1 MRRAV
6 FNLEPFDWAVEVCI
20 AIRKLDGGYV
30 LSRLSELGASRKVML
45 SAADLIDSWSP
56 NKGLTYS
63 NKHTKESIVVVGIT
77 SSPAEFQNSLQH
89 ELRHL
94 CNDIAMAFKLDWR
107 SEKVAYLVGDI
118 NAVIFPF
125 VHDLLCPKCRARQK

>member
-6 FNLEPFDWAVEVCI
+6 FNIEPFDWAVEVCI

-63 NKHTKESIVVVGIT
+63 GQAHEREHCRSGNHEFSGGVSKLIAAR
-77 SSPAEFQNSLQH
+77 AEASLQ
-89 ELRHL
+89 RH
-94 CNDIAMAFKLDWR
+94 CNGL
-107 SEKVAYLVGDI
+107 
-118 NAVIFPF
+118 
-125 VHDLLCPKCRARQK
+125 